1 MLRGGSV
8 PEMEEQK
15 DGRFWPAS
23 LRDTRSPRMAEIHF
37 PIHCYLASDSV
48 LRVARKQNTEQ
59 VRASRGGKESGN
71 MWEGISARKD
81 NLPELKTRDES
92 RKREWTDEREEIKER
107 CTNHQ
112 PPLPHAASIQF
123 LGLGAGAFLC
133 RPSALSLWPLPYPPF
148 SPISNWKL
156 DSVMGSAIPLLWAG
170 KVVGT
175 CVCSQVTAQMETS
188 IWSNFIKEL
197 LPAPPNPR
205 AMLPKSWVS
214 LLPRVERWGGMVW
227 SGGVKQQILPD
238 VRVFCT
244 LSSLS
249 PSSLLLSSV
258 GKTTF

>member
-156 DSVMGSAIPLLWAG
+156 DCHGVGHPSAVGRESSGNLCLQPGHSSNG
-170 KVVGT
+170 KQHMV
-175 CVCSQVTAQMETS
+175 QFHKRTS
-188 IWSNFIKEL
+188 SRT
-197 LPAPPNPR
+197 P
-205 AMLPKSWVS
+205 
-214 LLPRVERWGGMVW
+214 
-227 SGGVKQQILPD
+227 Q
-238 VRVFCT
+238 
-244 LSSLS
+244 S
-249 PSSLLLSSV
+249 PSHV
-258 GKTTF
+258 A

>member
-1 MLRGGSV
+1 
-8 PEMEEQK
+8 MEEQK

-23 LRDTRSPRMAEIHF
+23 LRDMRSPRMAEIHF
-37 PIHCYLASDSV
+37 PIYCYLASDSV
-48 LRVARKQNTEQ
+48 LRVARTQNTEQ

-71 MWEGISARKD
+71 MWGGISARKD

-123 LGLGAGAFLC
+123 RGLGAGAFLC

-175 CVCSQVTAQMETS
+175 CVCSQVTAQMESS

-197 LPAPPNPR
+197 LPAPPIPEPCCLSPGSR
-205 AMLPKSWVS
+205 YS
-214 LLPRVERWGGMVW
+214 LGLRDGLVCYGVEGW
-227 SGGVKQQILPD
+227 SSRSYLMYGFFV
-238 VRVFCT
+238 

>member
-1 MLRGGSV
+1 
-8 PEMEEQK
+8 
-15 DGRFWPAS
+15 
-23 LRDTRSPRMAEIHF
+23 
-37 PIHCYLASDSV
+37 
-48 LRVARKQNTEQ
+48 
-59 VRASRGGKESGN
+59 
-71 MWEGISARKD
+71 
-81 NLPELKTRDES
+81 
-92 RKREWTDEREEIKER
+92 
-107 CTNHQ
+107 
-112 PPLPHAASIQF
+112 
-123 LGLGAGAFLC
+123 
-133 RPSALSLWPLPYPPF
+133 
-148 SPISNWKL
+148 
-156 DSVMGSAIPLLWAG
+156 MGSAIPLLWAG